1 MKRERRQ
8 GVKRI
13 PAREGKMKGGRGRGD
28 EEKAQRRK
36 STCVCVCMCV
46 CVHVCVCVCVH
57 VCGGGM
63 VMGVDRSGWGETEEK
78 ESEKKI
84 TGPIQWIL

>member
-1 MKRERRQ
+1 MKRKHR
-8 GVKRI
+8 
-13 PAREGKMKGGRGRGD
+13 
-28 EEKAQRRK
+28 EEKARVCVCA
-36 STCVCVCMCV
+36 CVCVCM
-46 CVHVCVCVCVH
+46 CVCVCVH

>member
-1 MKRERRQ
+1 MKRKNR
-8 GVKRI
+8 
-13 PAREGKMKGGRGRGD
+13 
-28 EEKAQRRK
+28 EEKAH
-36 STCVCVCMCV
+36 VCVRVRV
-46 CVHVCVCVCVH
+46 CVCVCVCVH

-78 ESEKKI
+78 ERGKKI